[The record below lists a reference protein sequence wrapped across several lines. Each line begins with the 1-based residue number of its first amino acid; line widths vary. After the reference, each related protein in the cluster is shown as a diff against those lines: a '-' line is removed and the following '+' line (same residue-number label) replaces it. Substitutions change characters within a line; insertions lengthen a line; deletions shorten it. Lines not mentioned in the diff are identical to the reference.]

1 MADFRILEIRMLCF
15 STNYKTVLF
24 LRSLKILIFSEF
36 WNGFSFAEGMKW
48 IQLSQLICMPLA
60 FRMAYSLSLFS
71 NPMPRFFPSI
81 SSTVNSLMISVC

>member
-1 MADFRILEIRMLCF
+1 MADFRILEIRIPCP
-15 STNYKTVLF
+15 STNYKIILF
-24 LRSLKILIFSEF
+24 LRPLKNPNFSEF
-36 WNGFSFAEGMKW
+36 WNCFSFAEGMKW

-81 SSTVNSLMISVC
+81 SSTVNSLMILVC